1 MELRDLKIFH
11 SVAQTKNLSQTAKA
25 LGYVQ
30 SNVTARIQR
39 LEEEFQTQLLY
50 RTPKGAYLTPA
61 GSRLLEY
68 AQQFLQLEQEVHQ
81 YVSNRTDIEGSITIG
96 SIESAA
102 STYLPGILQQLMKQY
117 PKLHI
122 NLEISETK
130 HLIQKTVNYQ
140 LDGAFIAGEYDR
152 PEMHVVPMVEEQ
164 LMLVTK
170 RTTSPID
177 MLQTE
182 KSALLLVL
190 KDGCVYRKKLLEWLT
205 INEYHSWNIMECPS
219 LDTIIELTKAGMG
232 VSLLSESYLNR
243 RNIDQNLTLYPL
255 EAPYHMAE
263 TKFIFRK
270 DNLQKRALDKVSAVL
285 PFCT

>member
-1 MELRDLKIFH
+1 MELRDLKIFY

-50 RTPKGAYLTPA
+50 RAPKGVYLTPA

-81 YVSNRTDIEGSITIG
+81 YVSNRTEVEGSITIG

-117 PKLHI
+117 PKLKIH
-122 NLEISETK
+122 LEISETK
-130 HLIQKTVNYQ
+130 DLIQKTVDYK
-140 LDGAFIAGEYDR
+140 LDGAFIAGEHDR
-152 PEMHVVPMVEEQ
+152 PEMHAVSMVEEQ
-164 LMLVTK
+164 LILVTN
-170 RTTSPID
+170 RTNSPVG

-182 KSALLLVL
+182 NPSLLLVL

-205 INEYHSWNIMECPS
+205 IHKYHSWNIMECPS

-232 VSLLSESYLNR
+232 VSLLSQSYLNR
-243 RNIDQNLTLYPL
+243 RNTDHSLALHPL

-270 DNLQKRALDKVSAVL
+270 DNLQKHALDKVSAAL
-285 PFCT
+285 PYRT